1 MENKTSNQTEK
12 PQKNGAR
19 DLHQALD
26 LLLARYINDTGKL
39 LGETTI
45 FDLMKWS
52 HEQVL
57 KEEGQ

>member
-1 MENKTSNQTEK
+1 MTISKSWRESMTLIKT
-12 PQKNGAR
+12 AR
-19 DLHQALD
+19 ELHQALD

-39 LGETTI
+39 LGRTTI